1 MAGSR
6 IKGITIEIDGD
17 TKGLDKALG
26 SVNQSAS
33 KTQQELRDV
42 NKLLKLDPGN
52 TELIA
57 QKQQLL
63 GQAISQ
69 TSDKLSTLKSAQAQV
84 EAQFK
89 SGDIGEAQ
97 YRAFQREVASTE
109 ATLKGYQ
116 SQLSTAQSNQ
126 QELGQSTQRLQNYFK
141 ATGTSVDD
149 FKSVLGTRLVS
160 AIKDGTASSE
170 ALDKALQLIARESG
184 VASSDMSKLASV
196 LDGVDDKNIKKA
208 AQSINDLGTQTEGAS
223 GKISVFKGAVM
234 AEGLS
239 KLSEKA
245 SEAGGAVVETAIEFG
260 NAQSSMQN
268 TMGITASD
276 AKVATD
282 VVKDVFS
289 NGMVGSVGEAED
301 AVKNV
306 INTFGTMTNSSDW
319 GTLANNL
326 TAISKHAGVDVRD
339 AANASSQAMKAMGL
353 SGTQATDLIAQG
365 LQDGLN
371 KNDDFLDT
379 VNEYAPTFQDAG
391 ISAGGMLA
399 ILNAGMDAG
408 AFNTDKTADAIKEFQ
423 LRLTS
428 GQLDKP
434 MEQFSKSTQDAFNAF
449 KQGKATS
456 AEVMAAVG
464 QDLAKMPA
472 DKAKAAVQGLGT
484 QFEDLGQQASSAL
497 LSVATQTEQ
506 TAGATKKMSEQTPGE
521 KWTSALN
528 TLKLAFSDVVI
539 QMTPLINKLSDLIQW
554 FNNLSPTVKTVIG
567 VFGAISVA
575 IAALAPI
582 ITMIVGIIGT
592 FGAAAL
598 LPIIGIIAAVI
609 AVITG
614 IVVAIKNWGSIVKW
628 MQGVWSGVSG
638 FFSGVWNSI
647 SKTFTTVISEISNFV
662 STKFNEIKKVVSDVV
677 TSIADTIS
685 NVWNG
690 IVSVVSTVF
699 NAIKSVIETI
709 WNGIK
714 IFFTVTFAVL
724 SALFI
729 SAFNILSVPVRL
741 AFEVI
746 KAIITVAMEAI
757 MAFLTPIL
765 NFLSQ
770 LFTTVFNAIKDFLTT
785 VWEGIKNVF
794 TTALQ
799 IISTVIQNVVQG
811 WINII
816 TPIMSAI
823 QSIFSTVWDAIS
835 SVISTVVNAIASVI
849 SSVWDTIVS
858 VTTSVFNTVANV
870 ISNVW
875 NNIKSVVS
883 SVVNGVVSAV
893 SGAWNTVVSVTSSVF
908 NSVMSVS
915 SNVWNSIKSTISSVV
930 NGISSTVSGVW
941 NGIMSVTSSV
951 WNGIKSAMTGPI
963 EGAKGVIS
971 GIVNTIKGLF
981 NFHLS
986 FPAINIPHIPLPHFS
1001 LEGSFNPLKGQI
1013 PHVGVNWY
1021 AKGGIFTKP
1030 TMFAAPGGY
1039 NGVGEAGPEAALP
1052 LNAKT
1057 LGGIGKGIVDATGG
1071 IGGDTYQITIQVLAD
1086 TSAQTIKKITD
1097 AVSDGI
1103 TRSQNAK
1110 ARALGGS

>member
-26 SVNQSAS
+26 NVNQSAS

-42 NKLLKLDPGN
+42 NKLLKLDPSN
-52 TELIA
+52 TDLIA
-57 QKQQLL
+57 QKQKLL
-63 GQAISQ
+63 AQAISQ
-69 TSDKLSTLKSAQAQV
+69 TSDKLGVLKSAQSQV

-89 SGDIGEAQ
+89 SGEIGEEQ
-97 YRAFQREVASTE
+97 YRAFQREVAATE
-109 ATLKGYQ
+109 ASLKGYK
-116 SQLSTAQSNQ
+116 SQLSTAQSSQ

-141 ATGTSVDD
+141 ATGTSIDD

-170 ALDKALQLIARESG
+170 AMDKALQMIAKEAG
-184 VASSDMSKLASV
+184 VASSDMSKLSTV
-196 LDGVDDKNIKKA
+196 LDGVDDSNIKKA
-208 AQSINDLGTQTEGAS
+208 SQAIEDLGTKSEGSS
-223 GKISVFKGAVM
+223 GKMSVFKGAVM

-239 KLSEKA
+239 QVSAKA
-245 SEAGGAVVETAIEFG
+245 AEAGGAIIETAMEFG
-260 NAQSSMQN
+260 NAHSSMQN
-268 TMGITASD
+268 SMGLTAKD
-276 AKVATD
+276 ADLATGI
-282 VVKDVFS
+282 VKDLFA
-289 NGMVGSVGEAED
+289 NGMVTSVGEAED
-301 AVKNV
+301 AVKDVVNS
-306 INTFGTMTNSSDW
+306 FGTLTNSSDW
-319 GTLANNL
+319 VTLSNNL
-326 TAISKHAGVDVRD
+326 VAISQHGGVDMRD

-353 SGTQATDLIAQG
+353 TGIEATDLIAQG

-399 ILNAGMDAG
+399 ILNEGMAAG
-408 AFNTDKTADAIKEFQ
+408 AFNTDKVADAVKEFQ

-428 GQLDKP
+428 GQLDEP
-434 MEQFSKSTQDAFNAF
+434 MQKFGKATQDVFSQF

-456 AEVMAAVG
+456 AEVMSAVG
-464 QDLAKMPA
+464 QDLATMPA

-484 QFEDLGQQASSAL
+484 QFEDLGQNASSAL
-497 LSVATQTEQ
+497 LSVATQTEE
-506 TAGATKKMSEQTPGE
+506 TTGATKKMSEQTPGE

-539 QMTPLINKLSDLIQW
+539 QMTPLISKLGGLVNW
-554 FNNLSPTVKTVIG
+554 FNNLSPTVKNVVGVIG
-567 VFGAISVA
+567 GIAAAFAVLAPVFAGISGAITIIVPIISGVISIIGAVGSA
-575 IAALAPI
+575 IAAV
-582 ITMIVGIIGT
+582 VGVLSGPV
-592 FGAAAL
+592 L
-598 LPIIGIIAAVI
+598 LIIAAVAAAI
-609 AVITG
+609 AAII
-614 IVVAIKNWGSIVKW
+614 IVIKNWGAIVDWLK
-628 MQGVWSGVSG
+628 GVWQAIAD
-638 FFSGVWNSI
+638 FFSILWAA
-647 SKTFTTVISEISNFV
+647 ISEVFTNTLTAIGDFIT
-662 STKFNEIKKVVSDVV
+662 TKFN
-677 TSIADTIS
+677 
-685 NVWNG
+685 
-690 IVSVVSTVF
+690 
-699 NAIKSVIETI
+699 
-709 WNGIK
+709 
-714 IFFTVTFAVL
+714 
-724 SALFI
+724 
-729 SAFNILSVPVRL
+729 
-741 AFEVI
+741 
-746 KAIITVAMEAI
+746 
-757 MAFLTPIL
+757 
-765 NFLSQ
+765 Q
-770 LFTTVFNAIKDFLTT
+770 IKD
-785 VWEGIKNVF
+785 
-794 TTALQ
+794 
-799 IISTVIQNVVQG
+799 IISTVWN
-811 WINII
+811 
-816 TPIMSAI
+816 
-823 QSIFSTVWDAIS
+823 AIS
-835 SVISTVVNAIASVI
+835 SVISSVVNAIASVI

-858 VTTSVFNTVANV
+858 VTTSVFNTVASV
-870 ISNVW
+870 VSRVW

-908 NSVMSVS
+908 NSVMSVA

-941 NGIMSVTSSV
+941 NGIMSVTTSV

-963 EGAKGVIS
+963 EAAKGVIS

-986 FPAINIPHIPLPHFS
+986 FPSINIPHIPLPHFS

-1013 PHVGVNWY
+1013 PHVGINWY

-1057 LGGIGKGIVDATGG
+1057 LGGIGKGIAEATGG
-1071 IGGDTYQITIQVLAD
+1071 LGGDTINVTIQVLAD

-1103 TRSQNAK
+1103 TRAQNSK

>member
-26 SVNQSAS
+26 NVNQSAS

-52 TELIA
+52 TDLIA
-57 QKQQLL
+57 QKQKLL
-63 GQAISQ
+63 AQAISQ
-69 TSDKLSTLKSAQAQV
+69 TSDKLGVLKSAQSQV

-89 SGDIGEAQ
+89 SGEIGEEQ
-97 YRAFQREVASTE
+97 YRAFQREVAATE
-109 ATLKGYQ
+109 ASLKGYK
-116 SQLSTAQSNQ
+116 SQLSTAQSSQ

-141 ATGTSVDD
+141 ATGTTVDD
-149 FKSVLGTRLVS
+149 FKSVLGTRLVG
-160 AIKDGTASSE
+160 AIKDGKASSE
-170 ALDKALQLIARESG
+170 AMDRALQMIAKEAG
-184 VASSDMSKLASV
+184 VASSDMSKLSTV
-196 LDGVDDKNIKKA
+196 LDGVDDSNIKKA
-208 AQSINDLGTQTEGAS
+208 SQAIEDLGTKSEGSS
-223 GKISVFKGAVM
+223 GKMSVFKGAVM

-239 KLSEKA
+239 QVSAKA
-245 SEAGGAVVETAIEFG
+245 AEAGGAIIETAMEFG
-260 NAQSSMQN
+260 NAHSSMQN
-268 TMGITASD
+268 SMGLTAKD
-276 AKVATD
+276 ADLATGI
-282 VVKDVFS
+282 VKDLFA
-289 NGMVGSVGEAED
+289 NGMVTSVGEAED
-301 AVKNV
+301 AVKDVVNS
-306 INTFGTMTNSSDW
+306 FGTLTNSSDW
-319 GTLANNL
+319 GTLSNNL
-326 TAISKHAGVDVRD
+326 VAISQHGGVDMRD

-353 SGTQATDLIAQG
+353 TGIEATDLIAQG

-399 ILNAGMDAG
+399 ILNEGMAAG
-408 AFNTDKTADAIKEFQ
+408 AFNTDKVADAVKEFQ

-428 GQLDKP
+428 GQLDEP
-434 MEQFSKSTQDAFNAF
+434 MQKFGKATQDVFSQF

-456 AEVMAAVG
+456 AEVMSAVG
-464 QDLAKMPA
+464 QDLATMPA

-484 QFEDLGQQASSAL
+484 QFEDLGQNASSAL
-497 LSVATQTEQ
+497 LSVATQTEE
-506 TAGATKKMSEQTPGE
+506 TTGATKKMSEQTPGE

-539 QMTPLINKLSDLIQW
+539 QMTPLISKLGELVNW
-554 FNNLSPTVKTVIG
+554 FNNLSPTVKLVIG
-567 VFGAISVA
+567 VFGAISAVMA
-575 IAALAPI
+575 MLAPV
-582 ITMIVGIIGT
+582 ITMIVGIIST
-592 FGAAAL
+592 FGAVAL
-598 LPIIGIIAAVI
+598 LPLIGIIVGVI

-614 IVVAIKNWGSIVKW
+614 IILAIKNWGSVATW
-628 MQGVWSGVSG
+628 LQGVWSGIAG
-638 FFSGVWNSI
+638 FFSGIWNSI
-647 SKTFTTVISEISNFV
+647 SQVFTSVISSIGSYL
-662 STKFNEIKKVVSDVV
+662 TTQFNEIQ
-677 TSIADTIS
+677 T
-685 NVWNG
+685 
-690 IVSVVSTVF
+690 VVSTVF
-699 NAIKSVIETI
+699 NAIKTVIETI

-714 IFFTVTFAVL
+714 IFFTVTFAIL
-724 SALFI
+724 AALFI

-746 KAIITVAMEAI
+746 NAIITVAMNAI
-757 MAFLTPIL
+757 MSFLSPIL
-765 NFLSQ
+765 
-770 LFTTVFNAIKDFLTT
+770 
-785 VWEGIKNVF
+785 
-794 TTALQ
+794 
-799 IISTVIQNVVQG
+799 
-811 WINII
+811 
-816 TPIMSAI
+816 SAI
-823 QSIFSTVWDAIS
+823 QAVFTSVWNAIS
-835 SVISTVVNAIASVI
+835 SVVSSVVNSVLSVI
-849 SSVWDTIVS
+849 TSVWNAIVA
-858 VTTSVFNTVANV
+858 VTSAVFNTVASV
-870 ISNVW
+870 VSSVW

-883 SVVNGVVSAV
+883 NVVNGVVSAV

-908 NSVMSVS
+908 NSVMSVA

-963 EGAKGVIS
+963 EAAKGVIS

-986 FPAINIPHIPLPHFS
+986 FPAISIPHIPLPHFS

-1013 PHVGVNWY
+1013 PHVGINWY

-1057 LGGIGKGIVDATGG
+1057 LGGIGKGIAEATGSL
-1071 IGGDTYQITIQVLAD
+1071 GGDTINITIQVLAD

>member
-26 SVNQSAS
+26 NVNQSAS

-52 TELIA
+52 TDLIA
-57 QKQQLL
+57 QKQKLL
-63 GQAISQ
+63 AQAISQ
-69 TSDKLSTLKSAQAQV
+69 TSDKLGVLKSAQSQV

-89 SGDIGEAQ
+89 SGEIGEEQ
-97 YRAFQREVASTE
+97 YRAFQREVAATE
-109 ATLKGYQ
+109 ASLKGYK
-116 SQLSTAQSNQ
+116 SQLSTAQSSQ

-141 ATGTSVDD
+141 ATGTSIDD

-170 ALDKALQLIARESG
+170 AMDRALQMIAKEAG
-184 VASSDMSKLASV
+184 VASSDMSKLSTV
-196 LDGVDDKNIKKA
+196 LDGVDDSNIKKA
-208 AQSINDLGTQTEGAS
+208 SQAIEDLGTKSDGSS
-223 GKISVFKGAVM
+223 GKMSVFKGAVM

-239 KLSEKA
+239 QVSAKA
-245 SEAGGAVVETAIEFG
+245 AEAGGAIIETAMEFG
-260 NAQSSMQN
+260 NAHSSMQN
-268 TMGITASD
+268 SMGLTAKD
-276 AKVATD
+276 ADLATGI
-282 VVKDVFS
+282 VKDLFA
-289 NGMVGSVGEAED
+289 NGMVTSVGEAED
-301 AVKNV
+301 AVKDVVNS
-306 INTFGTMTNSSDW
+306 FGTLTNSSDW
-319 GTLANNL
+319 GRLSNNL
-326 TAISKHAGVDVRD
+326 VAISQHGGVDIRD

-353 SGTQATDLIAQG
+353 TGIEATDLIAQG

-399 ILNAGMDAG
+399 ILNEGMAAG
-408 AFNTDKTADAIKEFQ
+408 AFNTDKVADAVKEFQ

-428 GQLDKP
+428 GQLDEP
-434 MEQFSKSTQDAFNAF
+434 MQKFGKATQDVFSQF

-456 AEVMAAVG
+456 AEVMSAVG
-464 QDLAKMPA
+464 QDLATMPA

-484 QFEDLGQQASSAL
+484 QFEDLGQNASSAL
-497 LSVATQTEQ
+497 LSVATQTEE
-506 TAGATKKMSEQTPGE
+506 TTGATKKMSEQTPGE

-539 QMTPLINKLSDLIQW
+539 QMMPLISKLGDLVNW
-554 FNNLSPTVKTVIG
+554 FNTLGPTVKTIIG
-567 VFGAISVA
+567 VLGAIMAVM
-575 IAALAPI
+575 AAFSPI
-582 ITMIVGIIGT
+582 IMLVGGLIGSM
-592 FGAAAL
+592 GASVL
-598 LPIIGIIAAVI
+598 IPIIGIIAGVVAAVTI
-609 AVITG
+609 A
-614 IVVAIKNWGSIVKW
+614 VVAIKNWGAIVDWLK
-628 MQGVWSGVSG
+628 GVWQAIAD
-638 FFSGVWNSI
+638 FFSILWAA
-647 SKTFTTVISEISNFV
+647 ISEVFTNTLTAIGDFIT
-662 STKFNEIKKVVSDVV
+662 TKFN
-677 TSIADTIS
+677 
-685 NVWNG
+685 
-690 IVSVVSTVF
+690 
-699 NAIKSVIETI
+699 
-709 WNGIK
+709 
-714 IFFTVTFAVL
+714 
-724 SALFI
+724 
-729 SAFNILSVPVRL
+729 
-741 AFEVI
+741 
-746 KAIITVAMEAI
+746 
-757 MAFLTPIL
+757 
-765 NFLSQ
+765 Q
-770 LFTTVFNAIKDFLTT
+770 IKD
-785 VWEGIKNVF
+785 
-794 TTALQ
+794 
-799 IISTVIQNVVQG
+799 IISTVWN
-811 WINII
+811 
-816 TPIMSAI
+816 
-823 QSIFSTVWDAIS
+823 AIS
-835 SVISTVVNAIASVI
+835 SVISSVVNTIASVI

-858 VTTSVFNTVANV
+858 VTTSVFNTVASV
-870 ISNVW
+870 VSSVW

-908 NSVMSVS
+908 NSVMSVA

-930 NGISSTVSGVW
+930 NGISSTVSSVW
-941 NGIMSVTSSV
+941 NGIRSVTSSV

-963 EGAKGVIS
+963 EAAKGVIS

-981 NFHLS
+981 NFKLS
-986 FPAINIPHIPLPHFS
+986 FPAISIPHIPLPHFS

-1013 PHVGVNWY
+1013 PHVGINWY

-1057 LGGIGKGIVDATGG
+1057 LGGIGKGIAEATGSL
-1071 IGGDTYQITIQVLAD
+1071 GGDTINITIQVLAD

-1103 TRSQNAK
+1103 TRAQNSK

>member
-26 SVNQSAS
+26 NVNQSAS

-52 TELIA
+52 TDLIA
-57 QKQQLL
+57 QKQKLL
-63 GQAISQ
+63 AQAISQ
-69 TSDKLSTLKSAQAQV
+69 TSDKLGVLKSAQSQV

-89 SGDIGEAQ
+89 SGEIGEEQ
-97 YRAFQREVASTE
+97 YRAFQREVAATE
-109 ATLKGYQ
+109 ASLKGYK
-116 SQLSTAQSNQ
+116 SQLSTAQSSQ

-141 ATGTSVDD
+141 ATGTSIDD

-170 ALDKALQLIARESG
+170 AMDRALQMIAKEAG
-184 VASSDMSKLASV
+184 VASSDMSKLSTV
-196 LDGVDDKNIKKA
+196 LDGVDDSNIKKA
-208 AQSINDLGTQTEGAS
+208 SQAIEDLGTKSEGSS
-223 GKISVFKGAVM
+223 GKMSVFKGAVM

-239 KLSEKA
+239 QVSAKA
-245 SEAGGAVVETAIEFG
+245 AEAGGAIIETAMEFG
-260 NAQSSMQN
+260 NAHSSMQN
-268 TMGITASD
+268 SMGLTAKD
-276 AKVATD
+276 ADLATGI
-282 VVKDVFS
+282 VKDLFA
-289 NGMVGSVGEAED
+289 NGMVTSVGEAED
-301 AVKNV
+301 AVKDVVNS
-306 INTFGTMTNSSDW
+306 FGTLTNSSDW
-319 GTLANNL
+319 GTLSNNL
-326 TAISKHAGVDVRD
+326 VAISQHGGVDMRD

-353 SGTQATDLIAQG
+353 TGIEATDLIAQG

-399 ILNAGMDAG
+399 ILNEGMAAG
-408 AFNTDKTADAIKEFQ
+408 AFNTDKVADAVKEFQ

-428 GQLDKP
+428 GQLDEP
-434 MEQFSKSTQDAFNAF
+434 MQKFGKATQDVFSQF

-456 AEVMAAVG
+456 AEVMSAVG
-464 QDLAKMPA
+464 QDLATMPA

-484 QFEDLGQQASSAL
+484 QFEDLGQNASSAL
-497 LSVATQTEQ
+497 LSVATQTEE
-506 TAGATKKMSEQTPGE
+506 TTGATKKMSEQTPGE

-539 QMTPLINKLSDLIQW
+539 QMTPLISKLGELVNW
-554 FNNLSPTVKTVIG
+554 FNNLSPTVKLVIG
-567 VFGAISVA
+567 VFGAISAVMA
-575 IAALAPI
+575 MLAPV

-592 FGAAAL
+592 FGAVAL
-598 LPIIGIIAAVI
+598 LPLIGIIVGVI

-614 IVVAIKNWGSIVKW
+614 IILAIKNWGAIVTW
-628 MQGVWSGVSG
+628 LQGIWSGVAG
-638 FFSGVWNSI
+638 FFSGIWNSI
-647 SKTFTTVISEISNFV
+647 SQVFTSVISSIGSYL
-662 STKFNEIKKVVSDVV
+662 TTQFNEIQ
-677 TSIADTIS
+677 T
-685 NVWNG
+685 
-690 IVSVVSTVF
+690 VVSTVF
-699 NAIKSVIETI
+699 NAIKTVIETI

-714 IFFTVTFAVL
+714 IFFTVTFAIL
-724 SALFI
+724 AALFI
-729 SAFNILSVPVRL
+729 SAFNILSIPVRL
-741 AFEVI
+741 AFEI
-746 KAIITVAMEAI
+746 INAIITVAMNAI
-757 MAFLTPIL
+757 MSFLSPIL
-765 NFLSQ
+765 SAIQ
-770 LFTTVFNAIKDFLTT
+770 AVFTTVWN
-785 VWEGIKNVF
+785 
-794 TTALQ
+794 
-799 IISTVIQNVVQG
+799 
-811 WINII
+811 
-816 TPIMSAI
+816 
-823 QSIFSTVWDAIS
+823 AIS
-835 SVISTVVNAIASVI
+835 SVV
-849 SSVWDTIVS
+849 SSVVHSVLAVITSVWNAIVS
-858 VTTSVFNTVANV
+858 VTTSVFNTVASV
-870 ISNVW
+870 VSSVW

-908 NSVMSVS
+908 NSVMSVA

-930 NGISSTVSGVW
+930 NGISSTVSSVW
-941 NGIMSVTSSV
+941 NGIRSVTSSV

-963 EGAKGVIS
+963 EAAKGVIS

-981 NFHLS
+981 NFKLS
-986 FPAINIPHIPLPHFS
+986 FPAIHIPKIPLPHFS

-1057 LGGIGKGIVDATGG
+1057 LGGIGKGIAEATGG
-1071 IGGDTYQITIQVLAD
+1071 LGGDTINVTIQVLAD

-1103 TRSQNAK
+1103 TRAQNSK

>member
-26 SVNQSAS
+26 NVNQSAS

-52 TELIA
+52 TDLIA
-57 QKQQLL
+57 QKQKLL
-63 GQAISQ
+63 AQAISQ
-69 TSDKLSTLKSAQAQV
+69 TSDKLGVLKSAQSQV

-89 SGDIGEAQ
+89 SGEIGEEQ
-97 YRAFQREVASTE
+97 YRAFQREVAATE
-109 ATLKGYQ
+109 ASLKGYK
-116 SQLSTAQSNQ
+116 SQLSTAQSSQ

-141 ATGTSVDD
+141 ATGTSIDD

-170 ALDKALQLIARESG
+170 AMDRALQMIAKEAG
-184 VASSDMSKLASV
+184 VASSDMSKLSTV
-196 LDGVDDKNIKKA
+196 LDGVDDSNIKKA
-208 AQSINDLGTQTEGAS
+208 SQAIEDLGTKSEGSS
-223 GKISVFKGAVM
+223 GKMSVFKGAVM

-239 KLSEKA
+239 QVSAKA
-245 SEAGGAVVETAIEFG
+245 AEAGGAIIETAMEFG
-260 NAQSSMQN
+260 NAHSAMQN
-268 TMGITASD
+268 SMGLTASD

-289 NGMVGSVGEAED
+289 NGMVDSVGEAED

-319 GTLANNL
+319 GTLANDL
-326 TAISKHAGVDVRD
+326 TAISKHGGVDMKD
-339 AANASSQAMKAMGL
+339 AANAASQAMKAMGL
-353 SGTQATDLIAQG
+353 TGRQATDLISQG
-365 LQDGLN
+365 LQDGAN
-371 KNDDFLDT
+371 KTGDFLDT

-399 ILNAGMDAG
+399 IINAGLDAG
-408 AFNTDKTADAIKEFQ
+408 AFNTDKVADAIKEFQ

-428 GQLDKP
+428 GQLEKP
-434 MEQFSKSTQDAFNAF
+434 MEQFSKSTQNAFNAF

-497 LSVATQTEQ
+497 LSVATQTEN
-506 TAGATKKMSEQTPGE
+506 TAGATEKMNKKAPGDQ
-521 KWTSALN
+521 WTSALHK
-528 TLKLAFSDVVI
+528 LKLAFSDVVI
-539 QMTPLINKLSDLIQW
+539 QMTPLISKLGELVNW
-554 FNNLSPTVKTVIG
+554 FNNLSPTVKLVIG
-567 VFGAISVA
+567 IFGAISAVMA
-575 IAALAPI
+575 MLAPV
-582 ITMIVGIIGT
+582 ITMIVGIIST
-592 FGAAAL
+592 FGAVAL
-598 LPIIGIIAAVI
+598 LPLIGIIVGVI

-614 IVVAIKNWGSIVKW
+614 IILAIKNWGSIVTW
-628 MQGVWSGVSG
+628 LQGVWSGIAG
-638 FFSGVWNSI
+638 FFSGIWNSI
-647 SKTFTTVISEISNFV
+647 SQVFTSVISSIGSYL
-662 STKFNEIKKVVSDVV
+662 TTQFNEIQ
-677 TSIADTIS
+677 T
-685 NVWNG
+685 
-690 IVSVVSTVF
+690 VVSTVF
-699 NAIKSVIETI
+699 NAIKTVIETI

-714 IFFTVTFAVL
+714 IFFTVTFAIL
-724 SALFI
+724 AALFI

-741 AFEVI
+741 AFEI
-746 KAIITVAMEAI
+746 INAIITVAMNAI
-757 MAFLTPIL
+757 MSFLSPIL
-765 NFLSQ
+765 SAIQ
-770 LFTTVFNAIKDFLTT
+770 AVFTTVWN
-785 VWEGIKNVF
+785 
-794 TTALQ
+794 
-799 IISTVIQNVVQG
+799 
-811 WINII
+811 
-816 TPIMSAI
+816 
-823 QSIFSTVWDAIS
+823 AIS
-835 SVISTVVNAIASVI
+835 SVVSSVVNSVLAVI
-849 SSVWDTIVS
+849 TSVWNAIVS
-858 VTTSVFNTVANV
+858 VTTSVFNTVASV
-870 ISNVW
+870 VSSAW

-908 NSVMSVS
+908 NSVMSVA

-963 EGAKGVIS
+963 EAAKGVIS

-986 FPAINIPHIPLPHFS
+986 FPSINIPHIPLPHFS

-1021 AKGGIFTKP
+1021 AKGGIFNKP

-1057 LGGIGKGIVDATGG
+1057 LGGIGKGIAEATGG
-1071 IGGDTYQITIQVLAD
+1071 LGGDTYQITIQVLAD

-1103 TRSQNAK
+1103 TRAQNSK